1 MVSLIK
7 LAGHTLLTPSIKLR
21 KLSTQFEMK
30 ALFFLV
36 SYALISKD
44 ISAKQQNSN
53 HHQFVGL
60 NFESTIDP

>member
-7 LAGHTLLTPSIKLR
+7 LAGHTLLTLNIKLR

-30 ALFFLV
+30 AFFLV
-36 SYALISKD
+36 SYDLISKD

-60 NFESTIDP
+60 NFESAIDP